1 MNYTQLSQAIQDYT
15 EVNEASFVS
24 YIPTFV
30 QNVERLVA
38 QTVQLPVFRK
48 AVTGAFTPLDQ
59 YITLPADFISI
70 FSLADV
76 DATGAFQFMKN
87 KDVNYI
93 REAYPSPASVGL
105 PTCYALF
112 NSCSVLVGPTPDA
125 AYVPEMH
132 YQYYPPSIVDVG
144 TTWLS
149 TNFPNVLLWGAVLE
163 AYAYLKGDADLLNL
177 YSAKYQEAL
186 GLLKQ
191 LGDGKDRMDTYRTVQ
206 VRDQVK

>member
-1 MNYTQLSQAIQDYT
+1 M
-15 EVNEASFVS
+15 
-24 YIPTFV
+24 
-30 QNVERLVA
+30 
-38 QTVQLPVFRK
+38 
-48 AVTGAFTPLDQ
+48 
-59 YITLPADFISI
+59 
-70 FSLADV
+70 
-76 DATGAFQFMKN
+76 
-87 KDVNYI
+87 
-93 REAYPSPASVGL
+93 
-105 PTCYALF
+105 
-112 NSCSVLVGPTPDA
+112 LVGPTPDA
-125 AYVPEMH
+125 AYVLEMH